1 MGRKRERGSAEDE
14 DGDMKKESREEEPK
28 LMEEEGEEEPEV
40 QETNK
45 QKTNGNLN
53 RRTQDLTI
61 NSQHLIQHNCH
72 AAQRGGRSAVPH
84 KASHGAVIQG
94 RAPFKAA

>member
-45 QKTNGNLN
+45 KKLME
-53 RRTQDLTI
+53 I
-61 NSQHLIQHNCH
+61 
-72 AAQRGGRSAVPH
+72 
-84 KASHGAVIQG
+84 
-94 RAPFKAA
+94 